1 MSTIGFFFPSL
12 INTDVSKHQV
22 IQKGSKSRVCALVR
36 SFRPA
41 STTVYVYLCG
51 VWTGCVY
58 GCWHAL
64 SVSCYVWYALAG
76 QKLSS
81 LKTGV

>member
-1 MSTIGFFFPSL
+1 MSTTGFFSPSL

-41 STTVYVYLCG
+41 STTVYVMCVVCLSG
-51 VWTGCVY
+51 VCMYKWASWVAQWVKNLPAMQEMEETQETQV
-58 GCWHAL
+58 
-64 SVSCYVWYALAG
+64 
-76 QKLSS
+76 
-81 LKTGV
+81 